1 MAKLSAFFRRLLI
14 SLTSEDDDASS
25 LPIPE
30 SRKGVVIILP
40 STPPAAPT
48 ETKFSIPPMVSQSCS
63 ASPRSSFRPM
73 MKQMTIQ
80 NDSTDPIAHFHAA
93 SSKTNRFVNRRLSA
107 PLIIHAST
115 SHHARPHASAVV
127 DARTENA
134 LMSPLQRLSLSG
146 TTAYHNNSITS
157 LGHSAAGLATASPR
171 FETHS
176 SSLNLSPS
184 NSINLPSSLNN
195 ISPASGRSMSLS
207 SVALSVR
214 RAAHLRLLALQLLD
228 SI

>member
-30 SRKGVVIILP
+30 SRKSVVIILP
-40 STPPAAPT
+40 STPPAVPT
-48 ETKFSIPPMVSQSCS
+48 ETKFSIPPMISQSCS

-73 MKQMTIQ
+73 IKQVTIQ
-80 NDSTDPIAHFHAA
+80 NDSTDPIAQFNVA

-115 SHHARPHASAVV
+115 SQHSRPHASAIV
-127 DARTENA
+127 DERTEDA
-134 LMSPLQRLSLSG
+134 LMSPLQRLSLTG
-146 TTAYHNNSITS
+146 TAVYQNNSITS
-157 LGHSAAGLATASPR
+157 LGQSAAGSANASPR
-171 FETHS
+171 YDTHS

-195 ISPASGRSMSLS
+195 ISPASGR
-207 SVALSVR
+207 
-214 RAAHLRLLALQLLD
+214 
-228 SI
+228 